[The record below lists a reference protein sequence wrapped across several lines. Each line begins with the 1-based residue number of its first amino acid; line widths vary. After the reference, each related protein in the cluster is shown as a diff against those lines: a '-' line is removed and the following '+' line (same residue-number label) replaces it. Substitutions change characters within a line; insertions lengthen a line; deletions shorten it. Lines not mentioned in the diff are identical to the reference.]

1 VTKNLSPNDPLA
13 DASSRY
19 LDWLR
24 SSRDLSPHTLRAYE
38 FDLLVLRRFVGTNA
52 TTDCITSETLLEFFA
67 AQRADGLMPSSLRR
81 RAAGV
86 RGLCRW
92 LMAEGLTVD
101 DPWSGVSLS
110 FRSDRSLP
118 RSVPGHELRTL
129 IEFLRSEAQVPRSID
144 ALVDLCR
151 PAEATTLLA
160 ATLMVATGLRV
171 GELVGLRIH
180 DVDIEDRTIRVL
192 GKGRK
197 ERVVF
202 LPNDWLC
209 QLLRAYLRSRTVRG
223 VSHAHLLF
231 GRDGRPLTTAAVR
244 ARLRRAGEQ
253 AQLGRR
259 VTPHMLRHS
268 AATQL
273 VESGVDIRFVQRLL
287 GHASLSTTEIY
298 THVSNQALRRAIT
311 TADVLDGSLRPIG

>member
-1 VTKNLSPNDPLA
+1 MTENSSPTTSLA
-13 DASSRY
+13 HSCSRY

-24 SSRDLSPHTLRAYE
+24 SSRDLSLHTLRAYE
-38 FDLLVLRRFVGTNA
+38 LDLLVFCRFVGPNA
-52 TTDCITSETLLEFFA
+52 PATCITSETLLEFFST
-67 AQRADGLMPSSLRR
+67 QRAEGLMPSSLRR
-81 RAAGV
+81 RAAGL

-92 LMAEGLTVD
+92 LTAEGLTLD
-101 DPWSGVSLS
+101 DPWSRVSLS

-118 RSVPGHELRTL
+118 RSVPSHELRVL

-144 ALVDLCR
+144 ALVDLGR

-160 ATLMVATGLRV
+160 ATLMLATGLRV
-171 GELVGLRIH
+171 GELVALRVS
-180 DVDIEDRTIRVL
+180 DVDVEDRTIRVM
-192 GKGRK
+192 GKGRR
-197 ERVVF
+197 ERVAF
-202 LPNDWLC
+202 LPNEWLC
-209 QLLRAYLRSRTVRG
+209 HLVSAYIRSRSGRRV
-223 VSHAHLLF
+223 HHPYLLY
-231 GRDGRPLTTAAVR
+231 GRDGGPLTTAAVR
-244 ARLRRAGEQ
+244 ARLRRAGEH
-253 AQLGRR
+253 ARLGRR

-311 TADVLDGSLRPIG
+311 TADVLEGSLRLIG